1 MIQFGLQFFSNN
13 IVDIFNGYIYKQI
26 NLDLV
31 DYA

>member
-1 MIQFGLQFFSNN
+1 MTQFGLQFFFNN